1 LKQAQEDTQHCA
13 CLAVRAIFL
22 SHCELEHVD
31 LDIESGRYENGLIM
45 VTLVVRVL
53 GVAVAWC

>member
-45 VTLVVRVL
+45 VVRVL